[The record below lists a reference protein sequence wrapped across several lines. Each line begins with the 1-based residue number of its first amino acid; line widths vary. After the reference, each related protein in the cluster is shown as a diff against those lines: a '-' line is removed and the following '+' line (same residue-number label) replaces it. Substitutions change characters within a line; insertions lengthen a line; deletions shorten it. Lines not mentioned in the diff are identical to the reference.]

1 MREGLEHLRG
11 HRHQLMATT
20 VATGLAEA
28 LTADGENSEALAVI
42 ESVLKQDAEGGGSWY
57 TPEILR
63 VRGLALAGLGRARYT
78 DAVDSLSKS
87 LDLARTHSSLTFE
100 LRAAIDRICLEE
112 RYSGGFDR
120 KLLEDVCDR
129 FLDARPTPDLTL
141 ARSLLAE
148 RAQRAAAGGNDPTA
162 QR

>member
-28 LTADGENSEALAVI
+28 LVAGGENSEALAI
-42 ESVLKQDAEGGGSWY
+42 IDSVLKQDAEGGGSWY

-63 VRGLALAGLGRARYT
+63 VRGIALAALGRARYA
-78 DAVDSLSKS
+78 DATDSLAKS
-87 LDLARTHSSLTFE
+87 LALARTHSSLTFE
-100 LRAAIDRICLEE
+100 LRAAIDRTYLDE
-112 RYSGGFDR
+112 RYSGEFDR
-120 KLLEDVCDR
+120 ALLEGVCDR
-129 FLDARPTPDLTL
+129 FLDASPIPDLTL

-148 RAQRAAAGGNDPTA
+148 RAQKAAAPGNGPTA
-162 QR
+162 RR

>member
-28 LTADGENSEALAVI
+28 LVAGGENSEAVAI
-42 ESVLKQDAEGGGSWY
+42 IDSVLKQDAEGGGSWY

-63 VRGLALAGLGRARYT
+63 VRGLALAGVRGPRYA
-78 DAVDSLSKS
+78 DAAASLAES
-87 LDLARTHSSLTFE
+87 LELARTHSSLAFE
-100 LRAAIDRICLEE
+100 LRTAIAMTCLGE
-112 RYSGGFDR
+112 RCDGALDPA
-120 KLLEDVCDR
+120 LLEDLCDR
-129 FLDARPTPDLTL
+129 FRDGRSTPDLTL

-148 RAQRAAAGGNDPTA
+148 RAKKD
-162 QR
+162 